1 MICEL
6 ECSVIGY
13 QSHCSMM
20 RENPSRPLKC
30 RLIIFYKMA
39 GRKTAVSVWV
49 KSYFQCTVTV
59 SYTPNYRNL
68 VTSGF
73 VTQGSVIPSSS

>member
-1 MICEL
+1 MEMICEL

-39 GRKTAVSVWV
+39 GRKTAVSV
-49 KSYFQCTVTV
+49 
-59 SYTPNYRNL
+59 
-68 VTSGF
+68 SGWNHIF
-73 VTQGSVIPSSS
+73 SAQEQFHKPQTTETLLPLDL